1 LAVAEDGTAVA
12 VLGTGLM
19 GAGMA
24 RSIAR
29 AGLAVTVWNRS
40 PDKAEALA
48 GVTGIHVAKDIPS
61 AVSAA
66 DIVLTML
73 FDTDAVQEV
82 MRQALPAMRPSAVW
96 VQTST
101 VGLDGAAM
109 LAGLAEQHRVP
120 LVDAPVLGTK
130 QPAERGE
137 LIVLA
142 GGPTA
147 VRAAVTP
154 VLDAIGSRTVWVG
167 EQPGGGQRLKL
178 VANSWVLSV
187 NAATAQAVALATGLG
202 LDPRQFFE
210 LISGGPLDSA
220 YAQLKGKTMIE
231 GNFPPA
237 FPLSGATKDAG
248 LIVDA
253 LRTAGTDERL
263 MRALHELYQTASAA
277 GHTDEDMAVVVRA
290 FRP

>member
-1 LAVAEDGTAVA
+1 LAVAEDRTAVA
-12 VLGTGLM
+12 LLGTGLM
-19 GAGMA
+19 GSGMA
-24 RSIAR
+24 RSMAR

-40 PDKAEALA
+40 HEKAEALA
-48 GVTGIHVAKDIPS
+48 GITGIHVAKDIPA

-66 DIVLTML
+66 DIVVTMV
-73 FDTDAVQEV
+73 FDADAVRQV
-82 MRQALPAMRPSAVW
+82 MERALPAMRQSAVW
-96 VQTST
+96 LQTST

-109 LAGLAEQHRVP
+109 LARLAERHRVP

-142 GGPTA
+142 SGPTA
-147 VRAAVTP
+147 ARAAVTP

-187 NAATAQAVALATGLG
+187 NAATAQAVALADGLE
-202 LDPRQFFE
+202 LDPRLFFE
-210 LISGGPLDSA
+210 LISGGPLDCA

-231 GNFPPA
+231 GDFPPA

-253 LRTAGTDERL
+253 LMTAKTNERL
-263 MRALHELYQTASAA
+263 MRALHELYQAAADA
-277 GHTDEDMAVVVRA
+277 GHADEDMAAVVRA